1 MIIPNRMLLF
11 IKNFW
16 QGFAW
21 WCFILALTFS
31 PGGFFPKVNSF
42 WSLFSP
48 DKIIHLLIFGVLIY
62 LLLRGS
68 VQQYKTK
75 KSRYIIAIPIVITGF
90 TAIATEV
97 FQAVFPIGRDA
108 SIYDVIANF
117 GGCITGY
124 YTFSFFKNKIG

>member
-21 WCFILALTFS
+21 WCFVLVMTLT

-48 DKIIHLLIFGVLIY
+48 DKIIHLLIFGVLTY
-62 LLLRGS
+62 LLLKGAF
-68 VQQYKTK
+68 QQYKAR
-75 KSRYIIAIPIVITGF
+75 KSRYIIAITLVFAGF

-97 FQAVFPIGRDA
+97 LQAVFTIGRDA

-117 GGCITGY
+117 AGCFTGY
-124 YTFSFFKNKIG
+124 YTFSFIKNKIG